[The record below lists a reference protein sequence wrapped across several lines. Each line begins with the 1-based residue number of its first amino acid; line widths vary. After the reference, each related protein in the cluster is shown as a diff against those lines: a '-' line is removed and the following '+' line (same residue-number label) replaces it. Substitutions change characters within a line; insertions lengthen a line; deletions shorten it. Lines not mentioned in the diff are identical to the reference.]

1 MTISLLFVLIFT
13 VVLLTFRV
21 RNKLSFVF
29 GGGFLAVD
37 LLILSLML
45 YTIRINNYR
54 YFFQFEFYIVKYLGG
69 IGLSFYDIK
78 TLMLIA
84 IVAFLTI
91 MVCFY
96 LEGSVNMSFPVK
108 RYKSVIAFIASAMLF
123 VAVNSNSF
131 AENMFLWKQYAQT
144 EQKVNFLEHAS
155 ELISVFST
163 VYIIA
168 ICCLPYRKFY
178 LEYKFTGLFFKK
190 KYIVS
195 LMFALLFLQ
204 GIFATVLFLSP
215 LRHFLMESSIYDL
228 ETASGKFTKDFDY
241 YIMVITGAL
250 LTVLGF
256 IYIKSQIL
264 SEVNIFGKRFRQK
277 KSRIALKDVR
287 HVFHTFK
294 NLMALFLV
302 LDNTAIENYGSDEG
316 MECLLEIKSNVN
328 DFSSRINRMLNIND
342 FQMADQKPL
351 NLIDCIM
358 DAVGKLYVAKGIR
371 AEVSIECEE
380 APVCGDRAELCECFA
395 NLLFNAAEAID
406 NAGEI
411 KVKVWQEGKWICVSV
426 RDNGCGIDSKLMK
439 KLFKPFVSTK
449 KTFNNWGIGLSHVK
463 TVVDSNFGF
472 IDVKSKPNEFTEFQI
487 ILPKS
492 KQSREGVLR

>member
-13 VVLLTFRV
+13 VVLLIFRL
-21 RNKLSFVF
+21 RNKLSLVF
-29 GGGFLAVD
+29 GGGFIAVD

-69 IGLSFYDIK
+69 IGFSFYDIK

-91 MVCFY
+91 MMCFY

-108 RYKSVIAFIASAMLF
+108 RYKSIIAFVASAMFF
-123 VAVNSNSF
+123 VIVNSNSF
-131 AENMFLWKQYAQT
+131 AENMYLWKQYAQN
-144 EQKVNFLEHAS
+144 EQTLKILDFSS
-155 ELISVFST
+155 ELISIFSW
-163 VYIIA
+163 VYIVV

-178 LEYKFTGLFFKK
+178 LEYKLTKLFFKK
-190 KYIVS
+190 KYVVS
-195 LMFALLFLQ
+195 LMFALLFMQ

-215 LRHFLMESSIYDL
+215 LRHFLVKSSIYDL
-228 ETASGKFTKDFDY
+228 EIASGKFTKDFDY
-241 YIMVITGAL
+241 YIMIITGVL
-250 LTVLGF
+250 LTILGF
-256 IYIKSQIL
+256 IYIKSQVL
-264 SEVNIFGKRFRQK
+264 SEINIFGKRFKQK
-277 KSRIALKDVR
+277 KARIALKDVR

-302 LDNTAIENYGSDEG
+302 LDNTAIESYGSDEG
-316 MECLLEIKSNVN
+316 MECLVEIKNNVN
-328 DFSSRINRMLNIND
+328 DFSARINRILNIND
-342 FQMADQKPL
+342 YQMAGQQPL
-351 NLIDCIM
+351 NLIDCVM
-358 DAVGKLYVAKGIR
+358 DAVSKLYVAKGIR

-406 NAGEI
+406 SNGEI

-492 KQSREGVLR
+492 KQSKEGVL